1 MTLRRCSTVV
11 RDLVR
16 LVGDMVDGHCSL
28 LFIDMTSSDKDDLPL
43 LFEFSNN
50 ILRREIEVSLRS
62 CKELLSRVVYG
73 DSRGVLLHPEPI
85 LKGHA
90 LHDLWQVM
98 GGS

>member
-1 MTLRRCSTVV
+1 MTLRRCSASV

-50 ILRREIEVSLRS
+50 ILS
-62 CKELLSRVVYG
+62 CKAGSEMPFCTAATAKVCLSTCGDTGRLMRALLAMRLTRV
-73 DSRGVLLHPEPI
+73 
-85 LKGHA
+85 
-90 LHDLWQVM
+90 
-98 GGS
+98 